1 MKHFSIWQWTDFA
14 RGLVEDDQTARSA
27 METHLSSCKRCER
40 LVNVLREVA
49 VTARADA
56 GYEPPERAIRYG
68 QAIYSLYGP
77 EKVSLPRL
85 IARLVYDS
93 GRAPLPVGMRAQN
106 RLSRHVLYEAGSYS
120 LDVQL
125 EHQPG
130 SGLVSLTGQLAD
142 RNKPATSTASLP
154 VMLME
159 RKRLISSTLSN
170 RLGEFQLEYMP
181 ARPGSQLRLQ
191 VPLPAARK
199 RLEVPLSQLL
209 TGAPA
214 GARGAKAAPR
224 RASRRRRGKV

>member
-14 RGLVEDDQTARSA
+14 RGLVEDQAARST
-27 METHLSSCKRCER
+27 METHLSSCRRCER
-40 LVNVLREVA
+40 LVNVLRAVA

-56 GYEPPERAIRYG
+56 GYEPPERAIRY
-68 QAIYSLYGP
+68 ARALYSLYGP

-142 RNKPATSTASLP
+142 RNKPATSTADLP
-154 VMLME
+154 VMVME
-159 RKRLISSTLSN
+159 RKRLITSTLSN
-170 RLGEFQLEYMP
+170 RLGEFHLE
-181 ARPGSQLRLQ
+181 RIPGLSGSNIRLQ
-191 VPLPAARK
+191 VPIPAARK
-199 RLEVPLSQLL
+199 RLEVSLSQLF
-209 TGAPA
+209 TGGSL
-214 GARGAKAAPR
+214 GARPARVASRPP
-224 RASRRRRGKV
+224 SRRRRGKG

>member
-14 RGLVEDDQTARSA
+14 RGVAEDQAAHSA
-27 METHLSSCKRCER
+27 METHLSSCQRCKR
-40 LVNVLREVA
+40 LVNVLRKMAVA
-49 VTARADA
+49 ARADA
-56 GYEPPERAIRYG
+56 GYEPPERAIRYA

-85 IARLVYDS
+85 VARLVYDS
-93 GRAPLPVGMRAQN
+93 ARAPLPVGMRAQN

-125 EHQPG
+125 EHLPG

-142 RNKPATSTASLP
+142 RNKPATSTASLA

-170 RLGEFQLEYMP
+170 RLGEFHLECIP
-181 ARPGSQLRLQ
+181 ASRGSNIRLQ

-199 RLEVPLSQLL
+199 RLEVSLSQLL
-209 TGAPA
+209 TGVPA
-214 GARGAKAAPR
+214 GAPPARVPPRAAGR
-224 RASRRRRGKV
+224 RKRGKR

>member
-1 MKHFSIWQWTDFA
+1 MKHYSIWQWTDFA
-14 RGLVEDDQTARSA
+14 RGLVEDDQAARSA
-27 METHLSSCKRCER
+27 METHLSSCQRCER

-56 GYEPPERAIRYG
+56 SYEPPARAIRYA

-85 IARLVYDS
+85 VARLVYDS

-170 RLGEFQLEYMP
+170 RLGEFHLEYIP
-181 ARPGSQLRLQ
+181 ARGSHLRLQ

-199 RLEVPLSQLL
+199 RLEVSLSQLL

-214 GARGAKAAPR
+214 GAPPPKIAPR
-224 RASRRRRGKV
+224 PASRRRRGKG